1 MARKKTDNP
10 YLVFNK
16 LILFTAEAYLSK
28 SVEDGLT
35 VEPLHKKI
43 ISGIRAY
50 MVMGRFSKE
59 EAKLLQNLGKH
70 KYMQDL
76 KKTEIAFVVYALELL
91 RLYTEEV
98 PQQFRKNIYLGV
110 GNRELKKGRAFFA
123 LSMLRLK
130 QRDAEQYRETREIID
145 TSVLIAKKFF
155 MYCEDQLVTKK

>member
-35 VEPLHKKI
+35 IEPLHKKI

-59 EAKLLQNLGKH
+59 ETKLLQKLGEH

-98 PQQFRKNIYLGV
+98 PQHYRKNIYLGV
-110 GNRELKKGRAFFA
+110 GNKGALTRHTVDITFLLESGQSPAHSNRADSIN
-123 LSMLRLK
+123 LP
-130 QRDAEQYRETREIID
+130 
-145 TSVLIAKKFF
+145 
-155 MYCEDQLVTKK
+155 